1 MSENYK
7 GLYIR
12 DNYSDLGTIPSAG
25 ATPTYSPDVICYQDR
40 LLSPIDAAISY
51 DNSPS
56 INLPFIQNSTNNIYI
71 RVKNNADTSLK
82 GKVKAF
88 CAPFNVL
95 YMPPQWIPLKTDAG
109 AEEVQLVTSS
119 AGTGTMQD
127 EILPKSVAV
136 SVEPFSLE
144 ELLDPKMHTCM
155 MGLVT
160 NSDGKSYIE
169 LKNSFNGDQELWN
182 FLRMHPQIAYNNIKV
197 VDLFSQISSHS
208 IAFGNHDNSSRKYI
222 LSLHVESGLD
232 TMAGVKILLQ
242 SANAYAPFT
251 YSFTVVPGQEYYCAP
266 YVLDCKYSGNFKI
279 AFTMKNYNQVQ
290 AGIHVQ
296 NMAVNMA
303 AEDMIPDVAIKY
315 LQDKNIEETATI
327 LGDCYI
333 YLGKKPDN
341 EPKDLKTTKF
351 SSLALPV
358 LEVPFLI

>member
-1 MSENYK
+1 MPEIYK
-7 GLYIR
+7 GLFIR
-12 DNYSDLGTIPSAG
+12 DNHSDLGTIPSAG

-40 LLSPIDAAISY
+40 LLSPVDAAISY
-51 DNSPS
+51 DNCPS
-56 INLPFIQNSTNNIYI
+56 INLPFIQGSTNNIYI
-71 RVKNNADTSLK
+71 RVKNNSDTSLK

-109 AEEVQLVTSS
+109 LEEVQLVTSI
-119 AGTGTMQD
+119 AGTNTTKE
-127 EILPKSVAV
+127 EILPKAVAV

-144 ELLDPKMHTCM
+144 ELVNPKMHTCM

-160 NSDGKSYIE
+160 NPDGKSYID
-169 LKNSFNGDQELWN
+169 LKKSFNGDAELWQ
-182 FLRMHPQIAYNNIKV
+182 FLRTHPQIAYNNIKV

-232 TMAGVKILLQ
+232 TMEGTKILVQ

-266 YVLDCKYSGNFKI
+266 YVLDTKYSGNFKI
-279 AFTMKNYNQVQ
+279 AFTMPNHNRVH
-290 AGIHVQ
+290 AGVHVQ
-296 NMAVNMA
+296 NMAVNIA
-303 AEDMIPDVAIKY
+303 TEDMIPDAAIRY
-315 LQDKNIEETATI
+315 LQNLDIEETATV

-333 YLGKKPDN
+333 YLGKKPEK
-341 EPKDLKTTKF
+341 EPSTLKSIKRK
-351 SSLALPV
+351 SQALPV